1 MSKLLLPL
9 GDPVRL
15 VTAQRAANRLFD
27 SAGMDFDC
35 WNAIRDAGVDLDLVT
50 NLNGP
55 IVRRLV
61 SFTQWGGFDLD
72 DMGETA
78 FLMSVHGEDGAT
90 VVDMLA
96 WSARDPETFGTF
108 CGAGVLGLDSL
119 MNPASY
125 AGGKPCMLYETPLS
139 WLRSGCQGG
148 CCILNY
154 ATAREAIQKA
164 PGPLTAESMDLAE
177 SLLRSG
183 IIPARKLLLP
193 AHWRAA
199 A

>member
-1 MSKLLLPL
+1 VSKLTLPL
-9 GDPVRL
+9 GDPVRI
-15 VTAQRAANRLFD
+15 VVAQLAAHRLFNA
-27 SAGMDFDC
+27 AGLDFDC
-35 WNAIRDAGVDLDLVT
+35 WRAIRAVGVDLDHVT
-50 NLNGP
+50 NLCGP

-61 SFTQWGGFDLD
+61 TFTQWGGFELD
-72 DMGETA
+72 PMGETA
-78 FLMSVHGEDGAT
+78 FVASVHGEDGET
-90 VVDMLA
+90 VVDLVA

-125 AGGKPCMLYETPLS
+125 ASGRPCMLYETPLS

-148 CCILNY
+148 CCILNF

-164 PGPLTAESMDLAE
+164 PGPLTTESMDLAE

-183 IIPARKLLLP
+183 ILPARKLLLP